1 MKPLLFLSAAALG
14 FVLVA
19 SRKPVPSYR
28 FSKSQFKKLCFEADE
43 NMTTAMFEWLWA
55 GIQVQKSKY
64 LN

>member
-1 MKPLLFLSAAALG
+1 MRTLLFLLAAATG

-19 SRKPVPSYR
+19 SRKPVQSYR
-28 FSKSQFKKLCFEADE
+28 FSKSQFRQLCFEADE
-43 NMTTAMFEWLWA
+43 NMTTARFEWLWA